1 MKMLI
6 AIALLFSQT
15 LLAKDCFMPKNNLK
29 ISESSL
35 FRNDMTEERFNQII
49 DRANSVYAPIVK
61 SKKGN
66 LFFSRNWK
74 DDTVNASAI
83 RFGGNSWFVNMYGG
97 LARHPLVTDDGFL
110 LVVCHELGHHLGGTP
125 VKGGIRGFWASTE
138 GQADYFGTLKC
149 MRRIL
154 ENDDNVEVVKNLNV
168 DAFLELKCREHY
180 KSEKEIALCNRM
192 GMAAKSVSELLG
204 SLSGNSVVNFDTPD
218 TSIVKKSNPDH
229 PKAQCRLDTYFNAT
243 LCPISYNE
251 DLDKKDPTIGACT
264 KKKNLAFGARPLCW
278 YKPGRA
284 E

>member
-83 RFGGNSWFVNMYGG
+83 RFGGNSWFVNTNNRCCH
-97 LARHPLVTDDGFL
+97 LKNSL
-110 LVVCHELGHHLGGTP
+110 L
-125 VKGGIRGFWASTE
+125 S
-138 GQADYFGTLKC
+138 
-149 MRRIL
+149 
-154 ENDDNVEVVKNLNV
+154 
-168 DAFLELKCREHY
+168 
-180 KSEKEIALCNRM
+180 
-192 GMAAKSVSELLG
+192 
-204 SLSGNSVVNFDTPD
+204 
-218 TSIVKKSNPDH
+218 
-229 PKAQCRLDTYFNAT
+229 
-243 LCPISYNE
+243 
-251 DLDKKDPTIGACT
+251 
-264 KKKNLAFGARPLCW
+264 
-278 YKPGRA
+278 
-284 E
+284 

>member
-1 MKMLI
+1 MMKFFFILI
-6 AIALLFSQT
+6 ILTINAFASL
-15 LLAKDCFMPKNNLK
+15 PKNNLK
-29 ISESSL
+29 IAEDSL
-35 FRNDMTEERFNQII
+35 YRNDMSEERFNQII

-83 RFGGNSWFVNMYGG
+83 RFGGSAWYVNMYGG

-125 VKGGIRGFWASTE
+125 TKGGIRGFWASTE

-154 ENDDNVEVVKNLNV
+154 ENDDNVEIVKNLNV
-168 DAFLELKCREHY
+168 DSFLELKCREHY
-180 KSEKEIALCNRM
+180 KSEKEVALCTRL
-192 GMAAKSVSELLG
+192 GMAAKSVAELLG
-204 SLSGNSVVNFDTPD
+204 SLGGNSVVNFDTPD
-218 TSIVKKSNPDH
+218 LTIVKKSNPDH

-264 KKKNLAFGARPLCW
+264 KKKNLAFGARPFCW
-278 YKPGRA
+278 YKPKRA